1 MFLSAFATIGAS
13 IDQGKLLK
21 GGSAM
26 SEENK
31 AVVRRF
37 NGLFGECWRTGNAY
51 ILDEVLAPEFV
62 YHSPGPH
69 QTAEASN
76 SPFSC

>member
-1 MFLSAFATIGAS
+1 MFLSALATIAAS
-13 IDQGKLLK
+13 MDQGKLLK

-37 NGLFGECWRTGNAY
+37 SSSITRLG
-51 ILDEVLAPEFV
+51 
-62 YHSPGPH
+62 HH
-69 QTAEASN
+69 QTWEASN